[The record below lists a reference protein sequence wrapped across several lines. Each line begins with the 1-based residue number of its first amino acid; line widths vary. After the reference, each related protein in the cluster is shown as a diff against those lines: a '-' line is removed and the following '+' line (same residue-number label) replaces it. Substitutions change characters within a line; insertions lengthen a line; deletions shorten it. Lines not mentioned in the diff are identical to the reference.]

1 MSSSITLP
9 LNPSLHL
16 APRLFSLSVFS
27 SPKLSPSRSLP
38 NSFICRSVNPAS
50 NDREELR
57 WLREEQRWFREEERW
72 IREEQRWAR
81 ERQSLLQEIAE
92 LKLQI
97 QALERR
103 NSVQGGT
110 VSVSETIANIAG
122 LLQVLKEKNLI
133 AESGPTVSR
142 ILLDESTREED
153 VEIEKK
159 TVVEEVVTFSE
170 ESKAEKE
177 VKKDRRKSLRI
188 GSEGAEVL
196 AMQVCSPY
204 AFLLSNIRRRVL
216 SSVLLLFL
224 RFSVFDRI

>member
-1 MSSSITLP
+1 M
-9 LNPSLHL
+9 
-16 APRLFSLSVFS
+16 
-27 SPKLSPSRSLP
+27 
-38 NSFICRSVNPAS
+38 
-50 NDREELR
+50 
-57 WLREEQRWFREEERW
+57 
-72 IREEQRWAR
+72 
-81 ERQSLLQEIAE
+81 
-92 LKLQI
+92 
-97 QALERR
+97 
-103 NSVQGGT
+103 
-110 VSVSETIANIAG
+110 SVSETIANIAG

-204 AFLLSNIRRRVL
+204 AFLLSNIRRKHC
-216 SSVLLLFL
+216 
-224 RFSVFDRI
+224 